1 MTWVE
6 RKTVTYGL
14 EELPYDDEDKLIFI
28 DPSIIRLH
36 VPGYRYPVDIGS
48 WCYTKRRKASLNCH
62 SPRIAVQEVQPNS
75 FRIQRVDFVRKF
87 IEYLWQLQR
96 MNKSPSTLQTQVNQL
111 QRFLYWCNKEF
122 VTALDS
128 RECYANAIHQ
138 YTDEMIDKIRKSRLH
153 INTAASRQQIM
164 IGTGCAVYDD
174 PYSDLFKSV
183 RILRRS
189 NAATNVTEKPD
200 DETARRTYN
209 VYMDLFGQ
217 LSDFV
222 IDIEPFPKRIDLEHG
237 YFWFFPT
244 SLPFAGP
251 SNVMSKEALESNF
264 LCYDYINGT
273 IRPLDEIK
281 KLSKDV
287 SPYRGNT
294 NRKHTLKLI
303 EEANRDPYHE
313 RRQMAAK
320 LAFNAFI
327 MMFSANTGMNLAQI
341 ISLPWTGE
349 YEMGKQKQGF
359 KTIKYRAHN
368 REVAFFITN
377 NFLPVFKKCLRLRSY
392 ILNSLGI
399 TDFEYLFFSVVNQT
413 LRKLNDSLSTEIHVR
428 LKNSFDFK
436 DKVTTRMWR
445 SFKSDWLIRKSGIP
459 TASLLLQNAPTTLMK
474 HYAEGSQYE
483 SEQELTKFFSEYENT
498 LLISASSSSIPIA
511 AGQCL
516 QLDPV
521 AIPFAPIKPNCSL
534 PEGCLYCEKFRVN
547 ADETDYKKLLS
558 FRYVLEFSKT
568 LAHDEEH
575 YQRVVSPT
583 IERIDEVKSQ
593 ILDSG
598 ILPSEIVKRI
608 TIEVYQY
615 ERLDKYWQKK
625 LDLLDDLGAF

>member
-6 RKTVTYGL
+6 RKTVTYRL
-14 EELPYDDEDKLIFI
+14 EELPFDDEGKLTFI
-28 DPSIIRLH
+28 DPSKIRLH
-36 VPGYRYPVDIGS
+36 VPGYIYPVDIGS
-48 WCYTKRRKASLNCH
+48 WCYTKRRKVTKNTF
-62 SPRIAVQEVQPNS
+62 SPRISVQEVQPSS
-75 FRIQRVDFVRKF
+75 FRIQRIEFVRRY
-87 IEYLWQLQR
+87 IEFLWRRQR
-96 MNKSPSTLQTQVNQL
+96 FNFSPSTLKSDVNGF
-111 QRFLYWCNKEF
+111 QRFLTWINKVF

-128 RECYANAIHQ
+128 KECYVSAVHD
-138 YTDEMIDKIRKSRLH
+138 YTEEMIDNIRKSRLH
-153 INTAASRQQIM
+153 INTAAGLQTI
-164 IGTGCAVYDD
+164 IIKTGCAVYDD
-174 PYSDLFKSV
+174 PYGDIFKSV
-183 RILRRS
+183 RKIRIS
-189 NAATNVTEKPD
+189 KAAKKVTEKPD
-200 DETARRTYN
+200 DEIARRTYN
-209 VYMDLFGQ
+209 VYKDLFDQ

-222 IDIEPFPKRIDLEHG
+222 VDIEPFPKRINLDHG

-251 SNVMSKEALESNF
+251 SNVMSKEAIKSSF

-273 IRPLDEIK
+273 IRPLEEIK
-281 KLSKDV
+281 KLSKSV
-287 SPYRGNT
+287 SQYRGSWS
-294 NRKHTLKLI
+294 RKHTLKLI
-303 EEANRDPYHE
+303 EETNRDPYHG
-313 RRQMAAK
+313 RRHMAAM
-320 LAFNAFI
+320 LAFKAFI
-327 MMFSANTGMNLAQI
+327 MMFSANTGMNLGQMI
-341 ISLPWTGE
+341 TLPWTGE
-349 YEMGKQKQGF
+349 YETGKQKQGF

-368 REVAFFITN
+368 REVTFFITN

-399 TDFEYLFFSVVNQT
+399 TDFEYLFFSVVNRT
-413 LRKLNDSLSTEIHVR
+413 LRKLDQNISTRIHVR
-428 LKNSFDFK
+428 LKNSFDFHE
-436 DKVTTRMWR
+436 KVTTKMWR
-445 SFKSDWLIRKSGIP
+445 SLKSDWLLRNTNIQ
-459 TASLLLQNAPTTLMK
+459 TTSLLLQNSPETVK
-474 HYAEGSQYE
+474 QHYAEGSEYE

-521 AIPFAPIKPNCSL
+521 AIPFAPIKPDCSK
-534 PEGCLYCEKFRVN
+534 PEGCLYCDKYKVHV
-547 ADETDYKKLLS
+547 DETDYRKLLS

-575 YQRVVSPT
+575 YKRVVLPT

-598 ILPSEIVKRI
+598 ILPNEIVKRI